1 MKIFFLITNNQPTE
15 QEWESLKKWKSEN
28 KSSAWRRG
36 DKHPII
42 ENLYFNIYSPNYK
55 NGESWLSLDELEKNR
70 KRTRE
75 WQDSNRDKVNETARA
90 YWKKRLD
97 EDPNYRY
104 DSNQRYIAGESFQ
117 EAKEGRRV
125 KAAKRRKSRRSS
137 DILFRFRDNI
147 SSLIRVSLKKVF
159 FTKKSKTQDILGVHP
174 DEFKLYIESLFEPW
188 MNWDNYGGGHCPDR
202 NTRWEIDH
210 IVPISTATTEEE
222 ALKLNHYSNLR
233 PLCVYENR
241 VTKRAKLI

>member
-1 MKIFFLITNNQPTE
+1 MKISFLTIERTPRNN
-15 QEWESLKKWKSEN
+15 EWEELKKWRKEN
-28 KSSAWRRG
+28 PLLAWKMG
-36 DKHPII
+36 DAHPSLPG
-42 ENLYFNIYSPNYK
+42 LYFYLYKSKSK
-55 NGESWLSLDELEKNR
+55 NGESWLSLEDIDKNK
-70 KRTRE
+70 KRVRA
-75 WQDSNRDKVNETARA
+75 WQDNNRDKVNNTARA
-90 YWKKRLD
+90 YWEKQLE

-104 DSNQRYIAGESFQ
+104 DSNQRYIAGKSFQ
-117 EAKEGRRV
+117 ESKEDRRV
-125 KAAKRRKSRRSS
+125 KAAQRRKSRRSS

-159 FTKKSKTQDILGVHP
+159 VTKKSKTQDILGIDP
-174 DEFKLYIESLFEPW
+174 EEFKLYIESLFDPW